1 MVQFSS
7 LLAAGLCAS
16 GAFAAPAAEPAAASL
31 QPRFDGNGFNNWSEG
46 GSNIR
51 CVNGQGGSFTA
62 NWNSKGGFVC
72 GKGWNGQ
79 GARYVHLTGRQMSP
93 HEVPEVS

>member
-1 MVQFSS
+1 MVQFSLLTAAS
-7 LLAAGLCAS
+7 LLVPGML
-16 GAFAAPAAEPAAASL
+16 AAPAAEPANTL
-31 QPRFDGNGFNNWSEG
+31 QARFDGNGFNSWSEG

-62 NWNSKGGFVC
+62 DWNSKGGFVC

-79 GARYVHLTGRQMSP
+79 GAR
-93 HEVPEVS
+93 